1 MAPLLYLALFI
12 LPIVSGLFA
21 IVYLFH
27 KRNSHTELYSQAL
40 RHENNGSYEKAL
52 HNYQD
57 ALSEVRK
64 LRLNDKFG
72 HKIADKIRVLRTT
85 IEYENNFQKSHS
97 QQS

>member
-1 MAPLLYLALFI
+1 MAPLLYLALFL
-12 LPIVSGLFA
+12 LPILLGLFI

-27 KRNSHTELYSQAL
+27 KRNTHTELYSQAL

-72 HKIADKIRVLRTT
+72 HKIADKIKILRTT
-85 IEYENNFQKSHS
+85 IEYENNFQKSHPE
-97 QQS
+97 QS

>member
-1 MAPLLYLALFI
+1 MAPPLYLALFI
-12 LPIVSGLFA
+12 LPILIGLFA

-27 KRNSHTELYSQAL
+27 KRNTHTELYSRAL
-40 RHENNGSYEKAL
+40 HHENNGSYELAL
-52 HNYQD
+52 HNYED

-72 HKIADKIRVLRTT
+72 HKIAAKIRVLRTT

-97 QQS
+97 EQS